1 MSEVINNI
9 SKDADARMKK
19 SLDALKTNL
28 EKLRTGRASPALLEQ
43 ISVDYYGARSPLT
56 QVANVGVADART
68 LTVSPWDKGMVQA
81 IEKAIMESG
90 LGLNPVTSGT
100 VIRVP
105 LPALSEER
113 RKEMGKVVRKEGE
126 EAKVAVR
133 NVRRDALQHLK
144 DALKKKQITEDE
156 DKRAQ
161 DGMQKLTDR
170 YVADIDKLV
179 HAKEQELL
187 AI

>member
-100 VIRVP
+100 MIRVP

-113 RKEMGKVVRKEGE
+113 RKEFGKVVRKEGE

-133 NVRRDALQHLK
+133 NVRRDGLQHLK

>member
-9 SKDADARMKK
+9 NKDADARMKK

-113 RKEMGKVVRKEGE
+113 RKEFGKVVRKEGE

-133 NVRRDALQHLK
+133 NVRRDGLQHLK

-161 DGMQKLTDR
+161 DAMQKLTDR

>member
-9 SKDADARMKK
+9 NKDADARMKK
-19 SLDALKTNL
+19 SLEALKTNL

-133 NVRRDALQHLK
+133 NVRRDGLQHLK

-161 DGMQKLTDR
+161 DAMQKLTDR

>member
-1 MSEVINNI
+1 MSEVVNKIN
-9 SKDADARMKK
+9 KDAEARMKK
-19 SLDALKTNL
+19 SIETLKNGL
-28 EKLRTGRASPALLEQ
+28 EKIRTGRANTSLLDQ
-43 ISVDYYGARSPLT
+43 ITVDYYGSRSPLS
-56 QVANVGVADART
+56 QVASVGVADART

-105 LPALSEER
+105 LPALTEER
-113 RKEMGKVVRKEGE
+113 RKELGKVVRKEGE

-144 DALKKKQITEDE
+144 DALKKKEITEDE

-161 DGMQKLTDR
+161 DAIQKLTDR
-170 YVADIDKLV
+170 YVGDADKMV
-179 HAKEQELL
+179 ASKEQELL

>member
-1 MSEVINNI
+1 MSEVINKIN
-9 SKDADARMKK
+9 KDAEARMKK
-19 SLDALKTNL
+19 SLDTLKAGL
-28 EKLRTGRASPALLEQ
+28 EKIRTGRANVGLLDQVQVE
-43 ISVDYYGARSPLT
+43 YYGSRTPLN
-56 QVANVGVADART
+56 QVANIGVADART

-81 IEKAIMESG
+81 IEKAIMEAG
-90 LGLNPVTSGT
+90 LGLNPVTSGP

-105 LPALSEER
+105 LPALTEER
-113 RKEMGKVVRKEGE
+113 RKELGKVVRKEGE

-144 DALKKKQITEDE
+144 DALKKKEVTEDE

-161 DGMQKLTDR
+161 DAMQKLTDR
-170 YVADIDKLV
+170 FVADMDKLV
-179 HAKEQELL
+179 TAKEQELL

>member
-133 NVRRDALQHLK
+133 NVRRDGLQHLK

>member
-1 MSEVINNI
+1 MSEVINKIN
-9 SKDADARMKK
+9 KDAEARMKK
-19 SLDALKTNL
+19 SIDTLKLGL
-28 EKLRTGRASPALLEQ
+28 EKIRTGRASPALLEQ
-43 ISVDYYGARSPLT
+43 ITVDYYGARTPLT

-68 LTVSPWDKGMVQA
+68 LTVTPWDKGMVQA

-90 LGLNPVTSGT
+90 LGLNPVTSGV

-113 RKEMGKVVRKEGE
+113 RKELGKVVRKEGE

-144 DALKKKQITEDE
+144 DALKKKTVSEDE
-156 DKRAQ
+156 EKRAAEA
-161 DGMQKLTDR
+161 MQKLTDR
-170 YVADIDKLV
+170 FVGDADKMV
-179 HAKEQELL
+179 TAKEQELL

>member
-1 MSEVINNI
+1 MSDVINKIN
-9 SKDADARMKK
+9 KDAEARMKK
-19 SLDALKTNL
+19 SVDQLKGGLDKI
-28 EKLRTGRASPALLEQ
+28 RTGRANAGLLEHIQ
-43 ISVDYYGARSPLT
+43 VEYYGSRMPLS
-56 QVANVGVADART
+56 QVAAVSVADART
-68 LTVSPWDKGMVQA
+68 LTVTPWDKAMVQP
-81 IEKAIMESG
+81 IEKAIMESD
-90 LGLNPVTSGT
+90 LGLNPNTSGQ

-105 LPALSEER
+105 LPSLTEER
-113 RKEMGKVVRKEGE
+113 RKELGKVVRKEGE

-144 DALKKKQITEDE
+144 DALKKKEITEDE

-170 YVADIDKLV
+170 FVADIDKLV
-179 HAKEQELL
+179 SAKEQELM

>member
-9 SKDADARMKK
+9 NKDADARMKK

-144 DALKKKQITEDE
+144 DALKKKQVTEDE

-161 DGMQKLTDR
+161 DAMQKLTDR

-179 HAKEQELL
+179 HGKEQELL

>member
-1 MSEVINNI
+1 MSEVINKIN
-9 SKDADARMKK
+9 KDAEARMKK
-19 SLDALKTNL
+19 SIDTLKLGL
-28 EKLRTGRASPALLEQ
+28 EKIRTGRASPALLEQ
-43 ISVDYYGARSPLT
+43 IAVDYYGARTPLT

-68 LTVSPWDKGMVQA
+68 LTVTPWDKGMVQA

-90 LGLNPVTSGT
+90 LGLNPVTSGV

-113 RKEMGKVVRKEGE
+113 RKELGKVVRKEGE

-144 DALKKKQITEDE
+144 DALKKKTISEDE
-156 DKRAQ
+156 EKRAAEA
-161 DGMQKLTDR
+161 MQKLTDR
-170 YVADIDKLV
+170 FVGDADKMV
-179 HAKEQELL
+179 TAKEQELL

>member
-9 SKDADARMKK
+9 NKDADARMKK

-144 DALKKKQITEDE
+144 EVLKKKQITEDE

-161 DGMQKLTDR
+161 DAMQKLTDR

>member
-9 SKDADARMKK
+9 NKDADARMKK

-100 VIRVP
+100 MIRVP

-113 RKEMGKVVRKEGE
+113 RKEFGKVVRKEGE

-133 NVRRDALQHLK
+133 NVRRDGLQHLK

>member
-9 SKDADARMKK
+9 NKDADARMKK

-113 RKEMGKVVRKEGE
+113 RKEFGKVVRKEGE

-161 DGMQKLTDR
+161 EGMQKLTDR

>member
-1 MSEVINNI
+1 MSEIVNKINQ
-9 SKDADARMKK
+9 DADARMKK
-19 SLDALKTNL
+19 SLDNFRSAL
-28 EKLRTGRASPALLEQ
+28 EKIRTGRANAGLLEH
-43 ISVDYYGARSPLT
+43 ISVEYYGARAPLS
-56 QVANVGVADART
+56 QVASVSVADART
-68 LTVSPWDKGMVQA
+68 LTVTPWDKTMVQP

-90 LGLNPVTSGT
+90 LGLNPNTSGQ

-113 RKEMGKVVRKEGE
+113 RKEFGKVVRKEGE
-126 EAKVAVR
+126 EAKIAVR

-156 DKRAQ
+156 DKRAEEA
-161 DGMQKLTDR
+161 MQKLTDR
-170 YVADIDKLV
+170 YVGDIDKLV
-179 HAKEQELL
+179 QAKEQELL

>member
-9 SKDADARMKK
+9 NRDAEARMKK
-19 SLDALKTNL
+19 SIDTLKSGL

-43 ISVDYYGARSPLT
+43 IQVDYYGSRAPLN
-56 QVANVGVADART
+56 QAANVGVADART
-68 LTVSPWDKGMVQA
+68 LTVTPWDKSMVQA

-90 LGLNPVTSGT
+90 LGLNPVTSGV

-113 RKEMGKVVRKEGE
+113 RKELGKVVRKEGE
-126 EAKVAVR
+126 EAKIAVR

-144 DALKKKQITEDE
+144 DALKKKTVTEDE
-156 DKRAQ
+156 DKRAA
-161 DGMQKLTDR
+161 DAMQKLTDR
-170 YVADIDKLV
+170 FVSEVDKLV
-179 HAKEQELL
+179 AAKEQELL

>member
-1 MSEVINNI
+1 MSEVINKIN
-9 SKDADARMKK
+9 KDAEARMKK
-19 SLDALKTNL
+19 SIETLRSSL
-28 EKLRTGRASPALLEQ
+28 EKIRTGRASPALLEQ
-43 ISVDYYGARSPLT
+43 ISVDYYGSRAPLT

-90 LGLNPVTSGT
+90 LGLNPVTSGQ

-105 LPALSEER
+105 LPALTEER
-113 RKEMGKVVRKEGE
+113 RKELGKVVRKEGE

-144 DALKKKQITEDE
+144 DALKKKEITEDE

-161 DGMQKLTDR
+161 DAMQKLTDR
-170 YVADIDKLV
+170 HIGDIDKMV
-179 HAKEQELL
+179 GAKEQELL

>member
-1 MSEVINNI
+1 
-9 SKDADARMKK
+9 MKK
-19 SLDALKTNL
+19 SIETLRSSL
-28 EKLRTGRASPALLEQ
+28 EKIRTGRASPALLEQ
-43 ISVDYYGARSPLT
+43 ISVDYYGSRAPLT

-90 LGLNPVTSGT
+90 LGLNPVTSGQ

-105 LPALSEER
+105 LPALTEER
-113 RKEMGKVVRKEGE
+113 RKELGKVVRKEGE

-144 DALKKKQITEDE
+144 DALKKKEITEDE

-161 DGMQKLTDR
+161 DAMQKLTDR
-170 YVADIDKLV
+170 HIGDIDKMV
-179 HAKEQELL
+179 GAKEQELL

>member
-9 SKDADARMKK
+9 NKDADARMKK
-19 SLDALKTNL
+19 SLDALKINL

-144 DALKKKQITEDE
+144 EALKKKQITEDE

-161 DGMQKLTDR
+161 DAMQKLTDR